1 MVWQSPEFGKE
12 RPMKKKTLKRLSLNR
27 ETLHILTE
35 EKLEAAKGAGCSTC
49 TASFSCP
56 PPPTGNNEAS
66 CLC

>member
-1 MVWQSPEFGKE
+1 
-12 RPMKKKTLKRLSLNR
+12 MKKKTLKRLSLNR